1 MKDGASEATPHES
14 RDHADLEAEDRNRRA
29 ERQNETPNI
38 EACQD
43 RRVKAEAKSA
53 DMARGAKHRVN
64 CDQIARLRMTPTTA
78 AVIAESAPA
87 RGLLPRSCTM

>member
-1 MKDGASEATPHES
+1 MQHTADHATSHES
-14 RDHADLEAEDRNRRA
+14 RDHSDLEAEDRNRRA

-38 EACQD
+38 EACQH
-43 RRVKAEAKSA
+43 RRIKAKAESA
-53 DMARGAKHRVN
+53 NMARGAKHRVN

-87 RGLLPRSCTM
+87 RGLLPRSCSM